1 MAYRAASVLASG
13 ASKYGALWGR
23 GYETFKNRRILSVS
37 GVGDH
42 ATTYLQGLVT
52 ADLNSEP
59 TAPREE
65 VMDSVHALNA
75 KSNDSEPGAAVPNN
89 EPEEEE
95 VPVRFTK
102 KLRSATFLDHR
113 GRIITDALLWKRN
126 PEGSES
132 TTTEYLIDVPDD
144 TGDILLA
151 HLKQHKLRRSK
162 IKLADKTDEI
172 TSHAVYGTLNAEGA
186 PPGYL
191 AGMDPRHP
199 SLGMRIL
206 SVGQDILNTTEG
218 ESERAKRQMHFE
230 TLMNNFFPSAP
241 GTYSVLR
248 KLAGIAEGTEI
259 ATRTALE
266 CNQDFLNSIS
276 FSKGCYLGQELTAR
290 SQFTGVVRKRIVPVM
305 IVDTEMEVPKPWI
318 MASMMQ
324 ELGTEEGMDKI
335 FGLTGEDG
343 EKKKLA
349 LKGYIPPPLPKIS
362 APGAGSIVSMMMG
375 SVASPDQNPQD
386 GSEELNKLRV
396 QGEKLQNEIADLAQ
410 PGASII
416 DKKDSRT
423 IGKILSTPAPGTTVL
438 LAQMRLDRLGLLGSE
453 HKWSRTNKILI
464 GDSDKEYRFLPF
476 LPLWWPDI
484 DPATG
489 KAKAE
494 EIVVEE

>member
-1 MAYRAASVLASG
+1 MAYRAASVLAAG

-23 GYETFKNRRILSVS
+23 GYETFKNRRILSVT

-65 VMDSVHALNA
+65 TMDSVHALNA
-75 KSNDSEPGAAVPNN
+75 KSNGSEPGAAVPDN

-95 VPVRFTK
+95 VPVKFTK

-172 TSHAVYGTLNAEGA
+172 TSHVVYGTLNAEGA

-464 GDSDKEYRFLPF
+464 GESDKEYRFLPF

-494 EIVVEE
+494 EVVMEE

>member
-1 MAYRAASVLASG
+1 MAYRAASVLAAG

-59 TAPREE
+59 SAPREE

-75 KSNDSEPGAAVPNN
+75 KNSGMEPGAAAPDD

-95 VPVRFTK
+95 VPVQFTK

-113 GRIITDALLWKRN
+113 GRILTDALLWKRN
-126 PEGSES
+126 PEGADSA
-132 TTTEYLIDVPDD
+132 TTEYLIDVPDD
-144 TGDILLA
+144 TGDLLLA

-162 IKLADKTDEI
+162 IKLADKTEEI

-186 PPGYL
+186 PPGYI

-218 ESERAKRQMHFE
+218 ESERAKRQQHFE

-241 GTYSVLR
+241 GTYAVLR

-259 ATRTALE
+259 ASKTALE
-266 CNQDFLNSIS
+266 CNQDFLNAIS

-305 IVDTEMEVPKPWI
+305 IVDTEMEVPKPWV
-318 MASMMQ
+318 MASMIQ

-335 FGLTGEDG
+335 FGLSDEDG

-349 LKGYIPPPLPKIS
+349 LAGYIPPPLPKIS

-375 SVASPDQNPQD
+375 SVAAPDQNPQD
-386 GSEELNKLRV
+386 GSEGLNKLRV
-396 QGEKLQNEIADLAQ
+396 QGEKLQTEIAELAQ
-410 PGASII
+410 PGTSII

-464 GDSDKEYRFLPF
+464 GDSNKEYRFLPF

-489 KAKAE
+489 KEKE
-494 EIVVEE
+494 VDVGE

>member
-1 MAYRAASVLASG
+1 MLASG

-42 ATTYLQGLVT
+42 PTTYLQGLVT

-59 TAPREE
+59 SAPREE

-75 KSNDSEPGAAVPNN
+75 RNGDVWPGAVAPDDEV
-89 EPEEEE
+89 EEEE
-95 VPVRFTK
+95 VPVQFTK

-113 GRIITDALLWKRN
+113 GRILTDALLWKRN
-126 PEGSES
+126 PEGDD
-132 TTTEYLIDVPDD
+132 TATEYLIDIPDD
-144 TGDILLA
+144 TGDLLLA

-162 IKLADKTDEI
+162 IKLADKTEEI
-172 TSHAVYGTLNAEGA
+172 TSHVVYGTLNAEGA

-218 ESERAKRQMHFE
+218 ESDRAKRHQHFE
-230 TLMNNFFPSAP
+230 TLMNNFFPSTP

-259 ATRTALE
+259 ASRTALE
-266 CNQDFLNSIS
+266 CNQEFLNAVS

-305 IVDTEMEVPKPWI
+305 IVDTEMEVPKPWV
-318 MASMMQ
+318 MASMIQ
-324 ELGTEEGMDKI
+324 ELGTGEGMDKI

-362 APGAGSIVSMMMG
+362 AAGAGSIVSMMMG

-386 GSEELNKLRV
+386 GSEELERLRV
-396 QGEKLQNEIADLAQ
+396 QGEKLQKDIAELAQ

-423 IGKILSTPAPGTTVL
+423 IGKIISIPAPGTTIL

-489 KAKAE
+489 KEK
-494 EIVVEE
+494 VVEE